1 MQKLLFLVYLRTNK
15 RNTALYREEERSHQP
30 GAEGGKYDKSM
41 LYTCVK
47 IQ

>member
-15 RNTALYREEERSHQP
+15 RNTALYREEERGHQP
-30 GAEGGKYDKSM
+30 GVEGGKHDKST
-41 LYTCVK
+41 LYTRVK